1 MIRRGGRATSTQWD
15 REEHR
20 RNTDDLL
27 GCVLLLLTHCNYE
40 KTCAVTQNCEGY
52 DHQGLRSS
60 GVKVWVTSSGK
71 SPRPAEVIAEDVP
84 REFKMETGGG
94 SGGRLVMVLRSIAV
108 MRAVV
113 HPLTLLF

>member
-1 MIRRGGRATSTQWD
+1 M
-15 REEHR
+15 
-20 RNTDDLL
+20 
-27 GCVLLLLTHCNYE
+27 
-40 KTCAVTQNCEGY
+40 
-52 DHQGLRSS
+52 
-60 GVKVWVTSSGK
+60 
-71 SPRPAEVIAEDVP
+71 IAEDVA